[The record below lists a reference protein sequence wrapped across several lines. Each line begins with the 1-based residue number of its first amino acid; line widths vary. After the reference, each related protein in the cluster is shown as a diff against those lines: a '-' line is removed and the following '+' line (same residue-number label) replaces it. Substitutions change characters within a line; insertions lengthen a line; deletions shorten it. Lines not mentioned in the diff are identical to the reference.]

1 VGIGVTFGL
10 LFVNDLYERKNMDYL
25 FCSSKMNTKSR
36 ASLATLLLLFLL
48 SPMVFS
54 VPNNGLIRIGL
65 KKQKL
70 DQSNRLAGQI
80 DSKERATLRVPIR
93 KYYLHGNLGDSEDTS
108 VVELKNYMDA
118 QYFGEIGIGTPS
130 QKFTVI
136 FDTGS
141 SNLWV
146 PSSKCYFSV
155 SIFPIFTQWI
165 FVAIGWEGE
174 KIYAFVF
181 GCRLLAFFTQSTSPA
196 NQVLIK
202 RMVLSISLVFL
213 DHHFSFPFAFSH
225 SSFSLLSTLGIIY
238 KDWDV
243 LSDD

>member
-1 VGIGVTFGL
+1 MISKEEKSV
-10 LFVNDLYERKNMDYL
+10 DYL

-36 ASLATLLLLFLL
+36 ARLATLLLLFLL

-80 DSKERATLRVPIR
+80 DSKERATLRSPIK
-93 KYYLHGNLGDSEDTS
+93 KYYLRGNLGNSEDTS
-108 VVELKNYMDA
+108 VVELENYMDA

-146 PSSKCYFSV
+146 PSTKCYFSV
-155 SIFPIFTQWI
+155 SIFQIFTQWI
-165 FVAIGWEGE
+165 FVAIGWEE
-174 KIYAFVF
+174 ERIYAVVF

-196 NQVLIK
+196 NQVLTK
-202 RMVLSISLVFL
+202 RMVLSISLVQGVYFGS
-213 DHHFSFPFAFSH
+213 DYCISFPLAFSH
-225 SSFSLLSTLGIIY
+225 SSFSLLSIIGLFTKTAMY
-238 KDWDV
+238 SQMTNF
-243 LSDD
+243 LSLD